1 MLEGR
6 GRPMNGTGDQVLSY
20 NRNPVMVSFYLPLGW
35 NHIPCPVFAAK
46 SLGKYNPRISRLS
59 WQTGVSISCK
69 GIERV
74 SWEN

>member
-1 MLEGR
+1 MLDGR

-46 SLGKYNPRISRLS
+46 SLEKYNPRISRLS
-59 WQTGVSISCK
+59 WAAA
-69 GIERV
+69 RV
-74 SWEN
+74 SRVLAGRIS